1 VDPHTDNTYL
11 ITEPRLST
19 MAIWIALDNA
29 TLDNGCLWGVP
40 GSHH

>member
-1 VDPHTDNTYL
+1 MDPHTDNTYL

-19 MAIWIALDNA
+19 RAIWLALDNA